1 MDEALLPQIK
11 RVDAVA
17 EEAVLKIVRAT
28 PRPAKFKIATVVAN
42 DNSIW
47 LCVYENEIS
56 QYDYNKREEILSF
69 LEGLRSEISKG
80 GLTVHLVGRPGD
92 PPRAR

>member
-11 RVDAVA
+11 RADQAA
-17 EEAVLKIVRAT
+17 MQEVLKIVKGT
-28 PRPAKFKIATVVAN
+28 PRPAKFKIATVVAH

-92 PPRAR
+92 PPRGR